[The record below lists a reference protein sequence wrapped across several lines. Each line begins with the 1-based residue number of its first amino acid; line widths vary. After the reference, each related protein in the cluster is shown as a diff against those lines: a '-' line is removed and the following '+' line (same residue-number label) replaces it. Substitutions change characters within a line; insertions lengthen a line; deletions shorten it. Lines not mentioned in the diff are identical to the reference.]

1 MDINSIM
8 SSQLR
13 SLQSTV
19 QMSVMTKALSMET
32 SAVAEML
39 NNLDSQPVAPHPH
52 KGASVDIKA

>member
-32 SAVAEML
+32 SAAAEML
-39 NNLDSQPVAPHPH
+39 NNLPAATHPH

>member
-19 QMSVMTKALSMET
+19 QMSVMNKALSMET
-32 SAVAEML
+32 SAMNDML
-39 NNLDSQPVAPHPH
+39 NSLENQPIAHPT
-52 KGASVDIKA
+52 KGASIDIKA

>member
-19 QMSVMTKALSMET
+19 QMSVLQKALTLET
-32 SAVAEML
+32 SAAAEML
-39 NNLDSQPVAPHPH
+39 NNLDSQPVAHPH

>member
-19 QMSVMTKALSMET
+19 QMSVMNKALSMET
-32 SAVAEML
+32 SAVTEML
-39 NNLDSQPVAPHPH
+39 NSMDSQPAVHPH
-52 KGASVDIKA
+52 KGASVDVRA

>member
-19 QMSVMTKALSMET
+19 QMSVMNKALSMET
-32 SAVAEML
+32 SAINDML
-39 NNLDSQPVAPHPH
+39 NGLENQPVAHPT
-52 KGASVDIKA
+52 KGASIDIKA

>member
-32 SAVAEML
+32 SAVTEML
-39 NNLDSQPVAPHPH
+39 NSLESQPVAHPH